1 MLSAAALPRPA
12 ARAGDT
18 VDAARIGALAYR
30 ALLLELDTY
39 PKPGL
44 VSPIDSGSHGDM
56 DCASFRASADAIQPF
71 LVRLAQAGADDA
83 PMRRLREIG
92 MEAEAAM
99 ATVTA
104 GVNTHRGAIFGLGL
118 LCAAAGARAAGG
130 AAGELGGIVRALWG
144 DAIREGPIPLHSHG
158 SDALRRF
165 RAGGARLEAA
175 NGFETLYA
183 VGLPAWRHGRHRVP
197 DDAEAARI
205 QCLFALLAV
214 VQDTT
219 LLHRGGAEGLAFAQA
234 AARAFL
240 DRGGVGQPGWREH
253 AVTLHHRFVARRLS
267 AGGCADLLAMT
278 LFLAMMAGEC
288 EADTA

>member
-1 MLSAAALPRPA
+1 MLSAAAATRPA
-12 ARAGDT
+12 ARAGCTAD
-18 VDAARIGALAYR
+18 VARIGALAYR

-44 VSPIDSGSHGDM
+44 VSRIDSGSHRDM
-56 DCASFRASADAIQPF
+56 DCASFRASADAIRPF
-71 LVRLAQAGADDA
+71 LAHLAQAGADDA

-99 ATVTA
+99 TTATA
-104 GVNTHRGAIFGLGL
+104 GANTHRGAIFGLGL
-118 LCAAAGARAAGG
+118 LCAAAGARAAGV

-144 DAIREGPIPLHSHG
+144 DAIRGDPIMHSHG

-165 RAGGARLEAA
+165 GAGGARLEAA
-175 NGFETLYA
+175 NGFRTLYA
-183 VGLPAWRHGRHRVP
+183 VGLPAWRRGRHRAP
-197 DDAEAARI
+197 ADAEAARI

-219 LLHRGGAEGLAFAQA
+219 LLHRGGAEGLAFAQT

-240 DRGGVGQPGWREH
+240 DQGGVGQAGWREH
-253 AVTLHHRFVARRLS
+253 AVMLHHRFVARRLS

-278 LFLAMMAGEC
+278 LFVAMMAGEC